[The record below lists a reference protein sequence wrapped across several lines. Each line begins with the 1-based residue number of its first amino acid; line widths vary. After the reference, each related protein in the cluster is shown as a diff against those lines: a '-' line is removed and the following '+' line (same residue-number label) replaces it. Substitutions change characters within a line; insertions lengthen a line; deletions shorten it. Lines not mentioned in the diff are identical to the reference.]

1 MACSLT
7 VCAQVEWL
15 PMPRSRLDENFR
27 GNGLERSRNGD
38 GAVRSDACDL
48 FNVSARGLGRIDARG
63 RPDRVPVLN
72 TRVWAGGGGRSLK
85 NASVL
90 ISLGLIFRRFFETTS
105 LLMVPVFGS
114 KPIIVIGD
122 ILSLGCCRQTIAE

>member
-1 MACSLT
+1 MALKRTVDLWAKAGSSPSQLRMGDSRPSFTGSTLGANLACSLT

-48 FNVSARGLGRIDARG
+48 FNVSAR
-63 RPDRVPVLN
+63 
-72 TRVWAGGGGRSLK
+72 
-85 NASVL
+85 
-90 ISLGLIFRRFFETTS
+90 
-105 LLMVPVFGS
+105 
-114 KPIIVIGD
+114 
-122 ILSLGCCRQTIAE
+122 